1 MVCRT
6 RGGPSP
12 HLHPPPPGR
21 GCYWGGVR
29 QSQELD
35 TNTYQQVPLVTTPNY
50 LFDQTF
56 GLLAGGTGGCGARQL
71 PCCPARHRSP
81 PGPATPGV
89 PWRART
95 QRPHGGRLHP
105 HPPLRGFMFLCPLS
119 RALTRANQG
128 PYTPFIHP
136 RPTLTQVCQLR
147 CGQPPHQSGCAV
159 RLLQCCGT
167 GFNYSPPRSRNLG
180 GREHAWA

>member
-1 MVCRT
+1 MARVLT
-6 RGGPSP
+6 ST
-12 HLHPPPPGR
+12 HFHQVVGR
-21 GCYWGGVR
+21 HGVR
-29 QSQELD
+29 SAKARKWTPTL
-35 TNTYQQVPLVTTPNY
+35 TNRLLWLLTKLPLCPT
-50 LFDQTF
+50 L
-56 GLLAGGTGGCGARQL
+56 GHLAGGTGGRRARRL
-71 PCCPARHRSP
+71 PCRPARHRSP

-105 HPPLRGFMFLCPLS
+105 HPPLRGSMFLCPLS

-147 CGQPPHQSGCAV
+147 CGRPPHQSGYTV

>member
-1 MVCRT
+1 MSANSNGSMCNVQCVCILGPNMHATKHEICNIRTATSATYNIWFLGYNIQHTTYCNIPHVDHAGT
-6 RGGPSP
+6 RGSYHAVLRAIDP
-12 HLHPPPPGR
+12 H
-21 GCYWGGVR
+21 
-29 QSQELD
+29 Q
-35 TNTYQQVPLVTTPNY
+35 
-50 LFDQTF
+50 
-56 GLLAGGTGGCGARQL
+56 ARL
-71 PCCPARHRSP
+71 PWAF
-81 PGPATPGV
+81 

-136 RPTLTQVCQLR
+136 RPTLTQVCHFR
-147 CGQPPHQSGCAV
+147 CGQPPHQSGCTV